1 MKAPLS
7 KEIAKVLQNSKSAD
21 NLIRDVITARRSSSG
36 VISVKVGGA
45 VYRQAGSSHL
55 QTKK

>member
-7 KEIAKVLQNSKSAD
+7 KEIAKILQNNKSAD
-21 NLIRDVITARRSSSG
+21 KLIKDVIKARRSSSG
-36 VISVKVGGA
+36 VITVNAGGS
-45 VYRQAGSSHL
+45 VYRQAGSSHI